1 MPNNITTWLHFAVQ
15 QMATESYLDG
25 INLQNEDQVRLRLN
39 DGNNDTR
46 FIQPDPITGELP
58 GKTRFT
64 TVLADRFLATYD
76 IIDHHAN
83 DASGFSA
90 TLDYARTAPR
100 SPA

>member
-1 MPNNITTWLHFAVQ
+1 MPTNITTWLKFALK
-15 QMATESYLDG
+15 QMAAESYLDE
-25 INLQNEDQVRLRLN
+25 INLLNEDQVRLRLS

-46 FIQPDPITGELP
+46 IVQPDPISGELP

-64 TVLADRFLATYD
+64 NVLADSFLATND

-90 TLDYARTAPR
+90 P
-100 SPA
+100 